1 MPTDLHERISTEL
14 AVMER
19 FAASYQHYFRDL
31 ITELNGAPNPAAAQ
45 RSLRLCIEA
54 VNMMLDN
61 HRTLAM
67 ALRGLATQV
76 PLRRAA

>member
-1 MPTDLHERISTEL
+1 MSADSRQTVYAEL

-19 FAASYQHYFRDL
+19 FSASYQHRFQDL
-31 ITELNGAPNPAAAQ
+31 IRELNSSPSPAAAQ

-61 HRTLAM
+61 HRTLAT
-67 ALRGLATQV
+67 ALRGLSDAATVRQ
-76 PLRRAA
+76 AA